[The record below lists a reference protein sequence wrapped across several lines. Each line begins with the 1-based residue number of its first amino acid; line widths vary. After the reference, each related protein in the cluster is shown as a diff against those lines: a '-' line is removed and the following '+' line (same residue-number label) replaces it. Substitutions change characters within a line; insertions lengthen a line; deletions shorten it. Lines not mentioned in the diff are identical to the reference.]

1 MQKKFRRSCP
11 MTGRSAFFPTK
22 ARQSPDVSPLPLL
35 CSDNYF
41 LAACSATR
49 HLNTQAPSLA
59 QLPVRLCPSIATL
72 NCKAFVV
79 WCQALRAYHRS
90 EASCAVASSL
100 TAEIS
105 SSFIKPRDRSAKLQ
119 IGPQRLNCTLLTCPR
134 FLTFSTSLSTSTD
147 KLSQH
152 CRG

>member
-22 ARQSPDVSPLPLL
+22 ARQRLDVSPLPLL

-41 LAACSATR
+41 LAACSAIR
-49 HLNTQAPSLA
+49 HLNTQAPPSLSYPFA
-59 QLPVRLCPSIATL
+59 CAPQST
-72 NCKAFVV
+72 
-79 WCQALRAYHRS
+79 ALRAYHRLS

-119 IGPQRLNCTLLTCPR
+119 IGPQRLNCTLLTRPR
-134 FLTFSTSLSTSTD
+134 FLTFSTSLSTSAD
-147 KLSQH
+147 KLSHH